1 MSDFESPT
9 HELVA
14 NAHGN
19 LERVRELLDAH
30 PELANARYASWN
42 ESPLEAAAHT
52 GGQEMA
58 ELLLSR
64 GATPIHVAWAMLGRR
79 DELAAMLESDPTL
92 AETPGAHG
100 IGLLY
105 HAALSSNIQTLDA
118 AWNAGARAGLDKTLH
133 AAVQARSPDA
143 LRWGL
148 AHGAAP
154 DARNMRGQTPLEAA
168 QERGW
173 DEGAALLNGR

>member
-1 MSDFESPT
+1 MSDFESPS

-30 PELANARYASWN
+30 PELVDTRYIAWN

-52 GGQEMA
+52 GGREMA
-58 ELLLSR
+58 ELLLAR
-64 GATPIHVAWAMLGRR
+64 GATPIHVAWAMLGRAE
-79 DELAAMLESDPTL
+79 ELRAMLDADPVL

-105 HAALSSNIQTLDA
+105 HAALSGDTQTLNV
-118 AWNAGARAGLDKTLH
+118 AWNAGARGGLDRLLH

-154 DARNMRGQTPLEAA
+154 DARNMRGLTPLEAA
-168 QERGW
+168 REQGW
-173 DEGAALLNGR
+173 EQGAAALAEA

>member
-1 MSDFESPT
+1 MSAFESPT

-14 NAHGN
+14 SAHGN

-30 PELANARYASWN
+30 PQLANARYAAWN

-52 GGQEMA
+52 GGREIA
-58 ELLLSR
+58 ELLLAR
-64 GATPIHVAWAMLGRR
+64 GAAPNHVAWAMLGRV
-79 DELAAMLESDPTL
+79 DELRIMLDAEPAL

-105 HAALSSNIQTLDA
+105 HAALSGEAEALDT
-118 AWNAGARAGLDKTLH
+118 AWNAGARAGLDRVPH
-133 AAVQARSPDA
+133 AAVQARSLEA

-148 AHGAAP
+148 AHGA
-154 DARNMRGQTPLEAA
+154 DLGNRNMQGFTPLEAA
-168 QERGW
+168 RGRGW
-173 DEGAALLNGR
+173 AEGAAVLAES